1 MKDIGGVNYH
11 ALSSERIQLSLIQ
24 LHRKGCIAAL
34 HIRCM
39 GLSSSDQ
46 QVNNALRRRE
56 SVTFAGVVIE
66 MISKLLKVKYSS
78 LGKNQRGHN
87 NLPRAGQ
94 ASAVT
99 DFRSEE
105 HTSELQSRENLVC
118 R

>member
-1 MKDIGGVNYH
+1 MSAALSRGFRMEDIGGINHH

-46 QVNNALRRRE
+46 EVNTAVRRGE

-78 LGKNQRGHN
+78 LGKNHRGRN
-87 NLPRAGQ
+87 NLPWAGQ

-99 DFRSEE
+99 DF
-105 HTSELQSRENLVC
+105 LIVL
-118 R
+118 